1 LSASPDAPPRRD
13 VPGDGIT
20 PRIRLLRAPDKDM
33 IIKPT
38 VGRVISEPKSVKIAV

>member
-38 VGRVISEPKSVKIAV
+38 VGCRAASTTYSVL